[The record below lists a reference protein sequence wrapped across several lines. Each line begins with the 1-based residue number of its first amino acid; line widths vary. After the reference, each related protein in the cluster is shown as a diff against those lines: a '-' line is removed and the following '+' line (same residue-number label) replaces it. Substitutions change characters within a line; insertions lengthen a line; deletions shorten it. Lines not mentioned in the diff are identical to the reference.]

1 MYESFLIE
9 PGKLTFAELKKFAA
23 SKIKIELEHQADE
36 KISAAREFVEKLV
49 REGNTIYGVNT
60 GFGKLAQQRISNDD
74 LLTLQKNLI
83 LSHSAGVGAPLSRD
97 IVRLA
102 MLLKVNSLAQGYS
115 GVRRELI
122 DRILEMINADAIP
135 VVPSQGSVGASGDL
149 SPLAHMSAP
158 IIGEGQVCVGGQIGA
173 ALSQLESV
181 GIQPLELA
189 PKEGIALINGTQ
201 ISTAIAIHC
210 LIRLD
215 RVFQVALMSGAMS
228 VDAALGSDAPFD
240 AKIHQIRG
248 QHGQIECAAGY
259 RALLSGSEIRES
271 HRNCSRVQDPYSL
284 RCQPQVMGACL
295 DQLRFA
301 AKTLLVEANA
311 VTDNPLVF
319 LDHASVLSGGNFH
332 AEPVALA
339 CDQMAVAI
347 AEIGSLAERRIAL
360 LNDSNFSDL
369 PPFLTRN
376 GGLNSGYMIAHVTAA
391 ALTSENKMLS
401 HPASVDSIPTSANQE
416 DHVSMATHG
425 AYRLQKMIDNLQFI
439 IAIELLCASEG
450 IQFRE
455 PLVTSL
461 PLQSVISK
469 VRQVAERYETDR
481 AFDRELSLIANQ
493 IENGEIATGSLVEIA
508 SICC

>member
-1 MYESFLIE
+1 MNESFLID
-9 PGKLTFAELKKFAA
+9 PGKLTFAELKNFAA
-23 SKIKIELEHQADE
+23 SKINIELEHQADE
-36 KISAAREFVEKLV
+36 KISAAREYVEKLI

-83 LSHSAGVGAPLSRD
+83 LSHSAGVGPPLARD

-102 MLLKVNSLAQGYS
+102 MLLKVNSLAQGFS

-149 SPLAHMSAP
+149 APLAHMSAP
-158 IIGEGQVCVGGQIGA
+158 IIGEGQLCIDGQIGQ
-173 ALSQLESV
+173 ALSLLESV

-215 RVFQVALMSGAMS
+215 RVFQVALISGAMS

-240 AKIHQIRG
+240 EKIHRIRG
-248 QHGQIECAAGY
+248 QQGQIECAAGY

-301 AKTLLVEANA
+301 AKTLLIEANA

-319 LDHASVLSGGNFH
+319 QDDASVLSGGNFH

-339 CDQMAVAI
+339 CDQMAISI

-369 PPFLTRN
+369 PPFLTRK

-455 PLVTSL
+455 PLGTSI
-461 PLQSVISK
+461 PLQSAITQVRK
-469 VRQVAERYETDR
+469 VAQRYETDR
-481 AFDRELSLIANQ
+481 SFDRELSSIANQ
-493 IENGEIATGSLVEIA
+493 IENGHFATGSLGDIA
-508 SICC
+508 SICF